1 MQSEMYLST
10 SQNPPVR
17 TRQLGEKGKSN
28 KHLRQ
33 CLDAL
38 YHSAPFLCSLALC
51 FSLTADQCH
60 GRMWVMM
67 TSKCYGMEK
76 QTGSKLGK
84 EYVKT
89 VYFHFAYLTSTQSPS
104 CEMPGWMKLKL
115 ESRLPGEISITS
127 NM

>member
-10 SQNPPVR
+10 SWNPPVR

-38 YHSAPFLCSLALC
+38 YHSAPLLCSLALC
-51 FSLTADQCH
+51 FSLTADRCH
-60 GRMWVMM
+60 GGMWVMM

-89 VYFHFAYLTSTQSPS
+89 VYCHWAYLTYMQNILYK
-104 CEMPGWMKLKL
+104 MPRWMKHKL
-115 ESRLPGEISITS
+115 
-127 NM
+127 